1 MTEVFLRLK
10 QSYSNNA
17 KLICGLRQA
26 FGTKARAWPC
36 IWQILLTPADTLR
49 SSRIAK
55 LTGKA
60 IMKVAAVALE
70 NESYRHRP
78 RRNRRLLLSASHDG
92 VSVKCGVNFF
102 LLYIFLVE
110 GVRRT
115 LRSADPARQ

>member
-1 MTEVFLRLK
+1 
-10 QSYSNNA
+10 
-17 KLICGLRQA
+17 
-26 FGTKARAWPC
+26 
-36 IWQILLTPADTLR
+36 
-49 SSRIAK
+49 
-55 LTGKA
+55 
-60 IMKVAAVALE
+60 MKVAAVALE